1 MRTAAVLASR
11 ELGALFRTPVGWI
24 VMALYL
30 FLTGL
35 VFALNTL
42 VPGEAA
48 TLRYFFGASAFLL
61 VPIAPA
67 VSMRLLAD
75 EYRSGSIEVLGT
87 TPLSD
92 WTLAIGK
99 FAGAVLFLLVMFA
112 PTLLYP
118 ALLLMLSDPS
128 PDPGPILTGYLGL
141 VLVGSLYI
149 AIGLLASALTSSQ
162 TLAFLATLMF
172 LILVSLASTQIAAA
186 APGPLAELLMSLS
199 IDRRVRDFA
208 IGIIDTSHLAYF
220 IGAIILFVTLA
231 AGALSLRRW
240 R

>member
-1 MRTAAVLASR
+1 MNVMLVLAAR
-11 ELGALFRTPVGWI
+11 ELGSLFRTPVGWI
-24 VMALYL
+24 VLALYL

-75 EYRSGSIEVLGT
+75 EYRSGTIEILST
-87 TPLSD
+87 TPLSE
-92 WTLAIGK
+92 WSLALGK
-99 FAGAVLFLLVMFA
+99 FAGAVLFLLVMLA

-118 ALLLMLSDPS
+118 VLLMWLSDPR
-128 PDPGPILTGYLGL
+128 PDPGPIATGYLGL
-141 VLVGSLYI
+141 ILVGSLYI
-149 AIGLLASALTSSQ
+149 AIGLLASSITSSQ

-172 LILVSLASTQIAAA
+172 LILVSLTSTQIASL
-186 APGPLAELLMSLS
+186 APAPVAEVLMSLS

-208 IGIIDTSHLAYF
+208 IGIVDTSHVVYF
-220 IGAIILFVTLA
+220 ASLIGLFVTLA
-231 AGALSLRRW
+231 AGVLAMRRW